1 MNMFLENDGAMMK
14 EDNEQGGGRNVRRMG
29 QTLLEEQAI
38 PPEDSL
44 LDSTISPSTPHACME
59 IEIDFSLLAKG
70 DNVDSQY
77 YKHLGLTVSAAGGW
91 NGSSATS
98 L

>member
-1 MNMFLENDGAMMK
+1 
-14 EDNEQGGGRNVRRMG
+14 MG

-44 LDSTISPSTPHACME
+44 LDSTVSPSTPHACME

-70 DNVDSQY
+70 DSVDSQ
-77 YKHLGLTVSAAGGW
+77 YKHLGLTVSACRWW
-91 NGSSATS
+91 NG
-98 L
+98 

>member
-1 MNMFLENDGAMMK
+1 MSK
-14 EDNEQGGGRNVRRMG
+14 EVDVTFASFGTNSFGG
-29 QTLLEEQAI
+29 TKAI

-44 LDSTISPSTPHACME
+44 LDSTVSPSTPHACME
-59 IEIDFSLLAKG
+59 MEIDFSLLAKG